1 MDILSPNRPRAQ
13 FRCRIAGGRLSY
25 EQIVA
30 GQGTPGNNQV
40 RRGLVVS
47 REAVGIAWGAFYGR
61 GGSWLSIRES
71 AICTKTCMGIPC
83 VWLRRAQRGNR
94 LPICELNRAVAGGLT
109 RPWLCSTPIS
119 GGAHED

>member
-30 GQGTPGNNQV
+30 GQGTPGNNQP

-61 GGSWLSIRES
+61 GIMAKYPRVGHLYQDVYGHTVRVVATCAERQQVTYLRTEPGCGWLIN
-71 AICTKTCMGIPC
+71 AAL
-83 VWLRRAQRGNR
+83 VVFNAYFRRLA
-94 LPICELNRAVAGGLT
+94 
-109 RPWLCSTPIS
+109 
-119 GGAHED
+119 